1 MPVFTAFLLFI
12 AAAAAAFAVMQLAQ
26 ELRLRKAVAPN
37 PAKAAALAN
46 VIGTSRLLRDMRLSE
61 HARIDGIL
69 SRIPFMR
76 QFQVLLRQSG
86 VVARVDQYLMVCLTL
101 ALVTVAAALMLGS
114 AFFGA
119 LLLGALAGFVP
130 VLGLH
135 VKKLKRLK
143 RIDQQLPDFLDTVAR
158 AMQAGNAFSGA
169 MASVAKESPEPIGS
183 EFRLVSEE
191 INFGSSVREG
201 LAALAERVASEDV
214 RTFVVAVQVHHQTGG
229 SLTTLLLKLATLIR
243 DRQRLRKLGHVLSAE
258 GRLSAWIL
266 TILPFATALIMYAIN
281 KDFIAILW
289 STPIGLFLIQGAAV
303 LMVIGVVWM
312 WRIIQFRI

>member
-12 AAAAAAFAVMQLAQ
+12 AAASAAFAVMQLAQ
-26 ELRLRKAVAPN
+26 ELRLRKAVAPTA
-37 PAKAAALAN
+37 AKAAVLAN
-46 VIGTSRLLRDMRLSE
+46 VIGTPRLLRDVRLSE

-86 VVARVDQYLMVCLTL
+86 VVARVDQYLMGCLTL

-289 STPIGLFLIQGAAV
+289 STPIGLSLIQGGAI

>member
-26 ELRLRKAVAPN
+26 ELRLRKAVAPT